1 MTISTM
7 LDNELPI
14 FLFICM
20 ATLMALATLAA
31 AHILGPRRDNPVKLM
46 PYESGMDPI
55 KDARQR
61 FDIRYYL
68 LAIAFLA
75 FDVELLF
82 LYPWAVASGTV
93 RHVITSEEST
103 DVAVSMDAAFQERVE
118 RWREYRPVILV
129 EIGIFL
135 ALLIAAY
142 IYAWRRKVFQ
152 WT

>member
-93 RHVITSEEST
+93 RHVITSEESA
-103 DVAVSMDAAFQERVE
+103 DVAVSMDTAFQERVE
-118 RWREYRPVILV
+118 RWTEYRPVILV
-129 EIGIFL
+129 AVSYTHLRAHE
-135 ALLIAAY
+135 
-142 IYAWRRKVFQ
+142 
-152 WT
+152 T